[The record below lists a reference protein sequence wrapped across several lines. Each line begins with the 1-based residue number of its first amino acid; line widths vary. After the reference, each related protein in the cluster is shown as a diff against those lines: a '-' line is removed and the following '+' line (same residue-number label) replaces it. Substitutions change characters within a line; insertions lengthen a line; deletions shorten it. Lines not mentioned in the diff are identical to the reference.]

1 MNDQLS
7 GQLTSTWTIPD
18 YARDMLW
25 LETDSDV
32 VQAEGPRGLFTLES
46 PADVLTLR
54 WGGESGPALAQFRW
68 QPDTLEWDGAV
79 QTGGYIDAMHLTD
92 LPRMPEPIVVLLV
105 GGQPLKPA
113 VTAFPRAE
121 ARRQAP
127 YPVPSFFDGLADEV
141 PEGITTW
148 VSFEGSAPL
157 ALAQDALVSKM
168 RVFCFGHLAETAW
181 QDYLALPILLEGMTL
196 FAP

>member
-7 GQLTSTWTIPD
+7 GQLTSTWIIPA

-25 LETDSDV
+25 LETDSGIV
-32 VQAEGPRGLFTLES
+32 RLEGDHGLFTLAA
-46 PADVLTLR
+46 PADLLTLR
-54 WGGESGPALAQFRW
+54 WGGEEGPALVQLRW

-79 QTGGYIDAMHLTD
+79 QIGGYVDAMHLTD
-92 LPRMPEPIVVLLV
+92 LPKMPEPVVVLLV
-105 GGQPLKPA
+105 GGQPLKPGITPFP
-113 VTAFPRAE
+113 TANV
-121 ARRQAP
+121 RRQVP
-127 YPVPSFFDGLADEV
+127 YPEPSFFDGVADEV
-141 PEGITTW
+141 PEGVTSW

-181 QDYLALPILLEGMTL
+181 QDYFALPLVLEGMTL